1 VGDDQQQSSRE
12 TKAALTRAATRAQN
26 ADQALAD
33 ARAEKQKADRG
44 VREALAAHQQA
55 VEAETRDALG
65 WAAPGRTA
73 ARGRAGTPAQAPR
86 PAPAREDHDDQE
98 HELTDGE
105 RLVEHV
111 LGNGH
116 QVMA

>member
-1 VGDDQQQSSRE
+1 MGEDQQQSSKE
-12 TKAALTRAATRAQN
+12 TKAALTRAVTRAQN

-33 ARAEKQKADRG
+33 ARAEKQKSDRG

-65 WAAPGRTA
+65 WASPARTA
-73 ARGRAGTPAQAPR
+73 GRERASTPAQAPT
-86 PAPAREDHDDQE
+86 PAQAREGDE
-98 HELTDGE
+98 GPAMLTHGE
-105 RLVEHV
+105 RTIEHAV
-111 LGNGH
+111 GNGH